1 MYVLHLEEQSARL
14 YTSPITCLENP
25 MRAVFRRCLS
35 PRALGTGR
43 ALVIASITSVL
54 LSTGAAHA
62 TTTAKAHAAKAS
74 GKKVT
79 LRSKAVIPPA
89 AAHHGVA
96 RTGGVGVRHAV
107 LVQHGRH
114 RGVMLRK
121 VYAVVPERQSIASQ
135 QGLRLNPEDELKEL
149 DEPLDVKSSVALV
162 IEDGTQ
168 DVLFSRN
175 TKVALPIASIT
186 KLMTA
191 LVVLESHPDMEEMVT
206 VTTDDLD
213 TEKFSSSRLAVG
225 TTLSRRDMLHLA
237 LMSSENRAAHALAR
251 NYPGGLDRAI
261 MAMNAKAHAL
271 GMTSA
276 EFHDPTGLTSR
287 NVASAEDL
295 AKLVN
300 AASANPTIREFSTDP
315 GYNVAVGR
323 RQLAFHNTN
332 SLVANPA
339 WDIVVQKTGYISEAG
354 KCLVMKA
361 VIEGRSVVIVLLDSF
376 GKFTRLGD
384 ANRIHKWMET
394 QQASDPIMRVVKKTS

>member
-1 MYVLHLEEQSARL
+1 
-14 YTSPITCLENP
+14 
-25 MRAVFRRCLS
+25 MRA
-35 PRALGTGR
+35 ATGR
-43 ALVIASITSVL
+43 SAHRVFASLAVAVISTIVAL
-54 LSTGAAHA
+54 AAGDPAVAA
-62 TTTAKAHAAKAS
+62 TTH
-74 GKKVT
+74 KKSVS
-79 LRSKAVIPPA
+79 RIKVVIPA
-89 AAHHGVA
+89 ARGHKARMHDGGEVGIHHA
-96 RTGGVGVRHAV
+96 L
-107 LVQHGRH
+107 LVQHGRRH
-114 RGVMLRK
+114 GVGLRQ
-121 VYAVVPERQSIASQ
+121 VYATIPQRPSIASL
-135 QGLRLNPEDELKEL
+135 QGLRIGPDDTLGDIDEQLG
-149 DEPLDVKSSVALV
+149 VKSSVALV
-162 IEDGTQ
+162 MEEGTQ

-186 KLMTA
+186 KLMTS
-191 LVVLESHPDMEEMVT
+191 LVVLDARPSMDEMIT
-206 VTTDDLD
+206 ITNDDLD
-213 TEKFSSSRLAVG
+213 IEKFSSSRLVVG

-251 NYPGGLDRAI
+251 NYPGGLDAAI
-261 MAMNAKAHAL
+261 DAMNAKARAL

-295 AKLVN
+295 VKLVN

-315 GYNVAVGR
+315 NYSVPVGR
-323 RQLAFHNTN
+323 RVLAFHNTN

-384 ANRIHKWMET
+384 ANRIRQWMEAQPT
-394 QQASDPIMRVVKKTS
+394 GDPIARMVRKTS

>member
-1 MYVLHLEEQSARL
+1 MYVLHLEEQSSRL

-25 MRAVFRRCLS
+25 MRAAFRRCPS
-35 PRALGTGR
+35 PRASGTAR
-43 ALVIASITSVL
+43 ALVIASIASVL
-54 LSTGAAHA
+54 MSMGVAHA
-62 TTTAKAHAAKAS
+62 TTTRAPTAKAS
-74 GKKVT
+74 ARPIATRV
-79 LRSKAVIPPA
+79 RVVIPA
-89 AAHHGVA
+89 ASAHHAVT
-96 RTGGVGVRHAV
+96 RSGGVGVRHAV
-107 LVQHGRH
+107 LVQHGHH
-114 RGVMLRK
+114 RGVVLRK

-162 IEDGTQ
+162 VEDGTQ

-191 LVVLESHPDMEEMVT
+191 LVVLESHPDMEEPVT

-225 TTLSRRDMLHLA
+225 STLSRRDMLHLA

-251 NYPGGLDRAI
+251 NYPGGLGAAI
-261 MAMNAKAHAL
+261 IAMNAKARAL

-315 GYNVAVGR
+315 GYNVAIGR
-323 RQLAFHNTN
+323 RNLAFHNTN
-332 SLVANPA
+332 SLVASPA
-339 WDIVVQKTGYISEAG
+339 WDIIVQKTGYISEAG

-384 ANRIHKWMET
+384 ANRIQKWMQT
-394 QQASDPIMRVVKKTS
+394 QTTTDPIMRVVKKTS

>member
-1 MYVLHLEEQSARL
+1 MRAGIGRRRKIRFVSAR
-14 YTSPITCLENP
+14 
-25 MRAVFRRCLS
+25 
-35 PRALGTGR
+35 AL
-43 ALVIASITSVL
+43 
-54 LSTGAAHA
+54 
-62 TTTAKAHAAKAS
+62 
-74 GKKVT
+74 
-79 LRSKAVIPPA
+79 A
-89 AAHHGVA
+89 AATVVLSLCSVA
-96 RTGGVGVRHAV
+96 PAEAATHRASAKKTAARVKVVVPAGNARRAAARPGTATGMRHAV
-107 LVQHGRH
+107 LLTHGRH
-114 RGVMLRK
+114 RGVGLRK
-121 VYAVVPERQSIASQ
+121 VVAVIPARPSVASL
-135 QGLRLNPEDELKEL
+135 QGLRGTHEEALHEIDENLG
-149 DEPLDVKSSVALV
+149 VKSSVALV
-162 IEDGTQ
+162 VEDGTH

-186 KLMTA
+186 KLMTS
-191 LVVLESHPDMEEMVT
+191 LVVLESHPDMDEPIT
-206 VTTDDLD
+206 VTADDLD

-251 NYPGGLDRAI
+251 NYPGGLDAALA
-261 MAMNAKAHAL
+261 AMNAKARAL
-271 GMTSA
+271 DMLSA

-315 GYNVAVGR
+315 NYSVAVGR
-323 RQLAFHNTN
+323 RTLAFHNTN
-332 SLVANPA
+332 ALVANPA

-384 ANRIHKWMET
+384 ANRIRQWMET
-394 QQASDPIMRVVKKTS
+394 QTTTDPIARIVKKTS